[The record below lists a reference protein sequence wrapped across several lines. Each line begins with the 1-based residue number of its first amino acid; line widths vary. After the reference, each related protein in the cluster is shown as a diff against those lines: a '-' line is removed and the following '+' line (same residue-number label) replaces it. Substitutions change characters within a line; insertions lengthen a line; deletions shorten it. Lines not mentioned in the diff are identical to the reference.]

1 MGDMTSMPTVLLSCG
16 SFDPVTVMHLRLFEE
31 ARDHLHEH
39 TDRRVVAGIISP
51 THEAYQNKNLQSGE
65 HRCAMVK
72 LALEPLN
79 GREHWVRVDEWEVRQ
94 KRWHGIRQELAHY
107 SSLHSDVR
115 VMLLCGA
122 DFLHTF
128 GEPHY
133 EPKWS
138 DEDIHDIVGNYGV
151 VVITRAGTDLSDTLE
166 RSSRAPLL
174 NKYKDNIVI
183 VAEKVPNQV
192 SSSAVRDALRNGH
205 SIRYLVPDRVIEYIS
220 RHGLYQCHPI

>member
-1 MGDMTSMPTVLLSCG
+1 MKTVLLCCG
-16 SFDPVTVMHLRLFEE
+16 SFDPITNMHLRMFEE

-39 TDRRVVAGIISP
+39 TQHRVVAGIISP
-51 THEAYQNKNLQSGE
+51 THDAYQNKHLEKSE
-65 HRCAMVK
+65 HRCKMVR
-72 LALEPLN
+72 LSLQPIN
-79 GREHWVRVDEWEVRQ
+79 GDEHWVRVDEWEVRQ

-122 DFLHTF
+122 DLLHTF

-133 EPKWS
+133 EPNWS
-138 DEDIHDIVGNYGV
+138 DQDIQDIVGNYGV

-174 NKYKDNIVI
+174 KQYKDKIVI
-183 VAEKVPNQV
+183 VNEKVSNRI
-192 SSSAVRDALRNGH
+192 SSTAVRQAIRH
-205 SIRYLVPDRVIEYIS
+205 RQSIRYLVPDPVIEYIADN
-220 RHGLYQCHPI
+220 GLYSNDNLLIK